1 MSFNRTS
8 VINSLYGIVGLKQ
21 PYNPNFAILDTD
33 NQTSRSGYFVSDL
46 PYVKIEWIKDTQNY
60 SEISDIDFNEY
71 LKRLQESAISNV
83 CNQVFNQ
90 PSYIDRQ
97 VLYKNANNNVD
108 PVDLGEGLIGHKIEI
123 SSDKN
128 LAFEISRVFLDFDGT
143 GNIELYLFSSWQRNF
158 LFKETVAITD
168 THQEVTLNW
177 KVNNEGGIYKGDYYL
192 VYRNLNTT
200 IPLPFKRNYNNS
212 SVRSQITNMKVC
224 PIQFK
229 GYTDETLPD
238 LTTEDG
244 ITDNVGINPDITVY
258 DDYTD
263 LIIQNQ
269 NLFGKAIQLQMGLDI
284 LTEYSSTLRS
294 NKNERRSREL
304 TSKIADMIDNIDSD
318 GNHIGMRSKLFG
330 EVVGLRKEIKKLE
343 GGYFAD
349 GLITHTLY

>member
-8 VINSLYGIVGLKQ
+8 VVSSLFGIVGLNQ

-33 NQTSRSGYFVSDL
+33 NQISRSGYFVNDL
-46 PYVKIEWIKDTQNY
+46 PYVKIEYIKDTQNY
-60 SEISDIDFNEY
+60 SEISDLDFNEY
-71 LKRLQESAISNV
+71 LKRLQDSAISNV

-108 PVDLGEGLIGHKIEI
+108 PVDLGDGLIGHKIEI

-128 LAFEISRVFLDFDGT
+128 LAFEISRVFFDFDGT
-143 GNIELYLFSSWQRNF
+143 GNVELYLFSSWKRNY

-192 VYRNLNTT
+192 VWRNTGAT
-200 IPLPFKRNYNNS
+200 VPKPFKRNYNNS
-212 SVRSQITNMKVC
+212 SVRSQITNMRLC

-229 GYTDETLPD
+229 GYTDEVLPD

-244 ITDNVGINPDITVY
+244 ITDDIGINPDITVY

-263 LIIQNQ
+263 LINQNQ
-269 NLFGKAIQLQMGLDI
+269 ILFGRAVQLQMGIDI
-284 LTEYSSTLRS
+284 LTAYSSTLRS

-304 TSKIADMIDNIDSD
+304 TGKIAEILDNTDSE
-318 GNHIGMRSKLFG
+318 GNYI
-330 EVVGLRKEIKKLE
+330 GLRSRLFDEVNNARKEVQKIRL
-343 GGYFAD
+343 GYFAD
-349 GLITHTLY
+349 GLITHTLT

>member
-8 VINSLYGIVGLKQ
+8 VINSLYGIVGLRQ

-33 NQTSRSGYFVSDL
+33 NQTSRSGYYVSDL
-46 PYVKIEWIKDTQNY
+46 PYTKIEYIKDTQDY
-60 SEISDIDFNEY
+60 SEISDLDFNEY
-71 LKRLQESAISNV
+71 LKRLQESAISSV
-83 CNQVFNQ
+83 CNQVFND

-108 PVDLGEGLIGHKIEI
+108 PIDLGEGWIGHKIQV
-123 SSDKN
+123 SADKN
-128 LAFEISRVFLDFDGT
+128 LAFEITRVFLDFDGT
-143 GNIELYLFSSWQRNF
+143 GNIELYLYSSWQRNY
-158 LFKETVAITD
+158 LFKETIAITD
-168 THQEVTLNW
+168 THQEATLNW

-192 VYRNLNTT
+192 VWRNLSTT
-200 IPLPFKRNYNNS
+200 DPMPFQRNYNNS
-212 SVRSQITNMKVC
+212 SVRSQITNLNIS

-269 NLFGKAIQLQMGLDI
+269 NLFGKAVQLQMCIDI
-284 LTEYSSTLRS
+284 LTAYSSTLRS
-294 NKNERRSREL
+294 NKNQRRSEEL
-304 TSKIADMIDNIDSD
+304 TNKIADMLDNIDSS
-318 GNHIGMRSKLFG
+318 GNHIGKRHELFG
-330 EVVGLRKEIKKLE
+330 EIVSIRKEIKKLQL
-343 GGYFAD
+343 GYFAD
-349 GLITHTLY
+349 GLITHTLR